1 MNTNTNSPISFLGV
15 MLAGATVAMLGVG
28 YINSR
33 AVIEI
38 DARIGRLERHEERLR
53 DMTDKKNPM
62 ETLREALVEYNPII
76 QHDEHGE
83 VLTMRVDSSEERW
96 GYIADAVRKMLVA
109 HAVRESGTT
118 GGAVESYPLHDG
130 RVFHV
135 VWIGTEDGGDPS
147 VLFNISPRSS
157 AW

>member
-1 MNTNTNSPISFLGV
+1 MNTNTDSFTSFLGSI
-15 MLAGATVAMLGVG
+15 LFATAVAMLAVG

-62 ETLREALVEYNPII
+62 ETLREAFADYNPII
-76 QHDEHGE
+76 QSDEHDEI
-83 VLTMRVDSSEERW
+83 LTMRVEWADERW
-96 GYIADAVRKMLVA
+96 GYIVDAVRKMLVA